1 MRISDNRIQP
11 KVIGNL
17 GGLEITCY
25 PNAEENAIRARDR
38 VLEDFG
44 KYSDY
49 DLKELEFLF
58 KNKHWYTDPSA
69 PYYEGIHIKTTKGED
84 EVVAASAWDMNNCLI
99 KNRDGYDL
107 EHTFHPELEEAIR
120 IEIERLGSFI
130 MVSALT
136 GEQMVW
142 HIAKEDRRAKKTGEV
157 NLAEGIIMSA
167 ENGRSWLICHKE
179 NGKIV
184 ITEYRLPLSDKQQ
197 VALIDLKNKVA
208 EVTKALRSEGMTAF
222 VNDQKFSKCTME
234 GSENGRVW
242 YRETIERVLLPYL
255 AKNGATWD
263 GNPER
268 FVMDGMEFAVSPTEV
283 SWEIEITEGA
293 DKIGKRFAREILH
306 NTITDIFSSRKAYGL
321 FRMLTGGDS
330 VKWGGSDAGL
340 TDPNSATIPFVIPSG
355 ERPADESMEAVNEAI
370 NLKRKYWP
378 TYVISGE
385 KVSLAG
391 PGVAPARFMQA
402 ISETV
407 PHLRIPIE
415 EFCKFLV
422 ERLTNMYGFKK
433 YKDYS
438 LENDQLLL
446 YKFPEDLSSEK
457 KEAFLKAKSDL
468 PVSMTDEKKID
479 ELIARI
485 NKNLA

>member
-1 MRISDNRIQP
+1 MKINDG
-11 KVIGNL
+11 KVIPQIIGHL
-17 GGLEITCY
+17 GGLEITLY
-25 PNAEENAIRARDR
+25 PNAEENAIRIRNK

-49 DLKELEFLF
+49 DSKELEFLF

-69 PYYEGIHIKTTKGED
+69 PYYEGVHVKTTKGED
-84 EVVAASAWDMNNCLI
+84 EVVAASVWDMNNCLI

-107 EHTFHPELEEAIR
+107 EHTFHAELEEAIR
-120 IEIERLGSFI
+120 TEIDRLGSFI

-142 HIAKEDRRAKKTGEV
+142 HMVKEDRRAKKTGEV
-157 NLAEGIIMSA
+157 NLAEGIVMSA
-167 ENGRSWLICHKE
+167 ENGRSWLIPHKE
-179 NGKIV
+179 NDKIV

-208 EVTKALRSEGMTAF
+208 DVTKALRSEGMIAF

-234 GSENGRVW
+234 GSENGRLW
-242 YRETIERVLLPYL
+242 YRETIERVLLPFL

-268 FVMDGMEFAVSPTEV
+268 FVMDGMELAVSPTEV

-321 FRMLTGGDS
+321 FKMLTGGDS

-355 ERPADESMEAVNEAI
+355 ERPADESMEAVNEAVG
-370 NLKRKYWP
+370 LKRKYWP
-378 TYVISGE
+378 VYIVNDE

-391 PGVAPARFMQA
+391 PGVAPARFMQVIA
-402 ISETV
+402 ETV
-407 PHLRIPIE
+407 PHLRIPVE
-415 EFCKFLV
+415 EFCKFLT
-422 ERLTNMYGFKK
+422 ERLTNTYGFKK

-438 LENDQLLL
+438 LEDDKSLL
-446 YKFPEDLSSEK
+446 YKFPEDLSLEK

-468 PVSMTDEKKID
+468 PVSINDEIKVD
-479 ELIARI
+479 ELINRI
-485 NKNLA
+485 NQKLS